1 MKHKADNKLRIICTR
16 AASLL
21 LGAVLLIAGAVPVLA
36 DPPGA
41 NKGNYEVVVT
51 PPEVEGAPYI
61 YLYNFE
67 NDMVLYEKG
76 DQHQS
81 LYPTSTVKMMTG
93 IVAIEALG
101 DDKHKTITVTADML
115 ERASDN
121 VRFVQGE
128 VVDAEQLLYAT
139 LVGSSN
145 NAAVILAHMIAGSKE
160 DFVTMMNEKAYEL
173 GMLGTVYGEPTG
185 LHSDGSFTTIADTAI
200 LAKHAYENPYFMEI
214 VSTGTYA
221 MAATNMSTERKIHNT
236 NYLVSRYYRGDY
248 YYDRALGMN
257 AGSTVQ
263 GGYTSVS
270 VARSSDGSLTYLC
283 IIMGAERIDGE
294 GENSAPDFVSF
305 SGAVTMLDWAMS
317 AYGYCNILKAGTI
330 LCEVPVALS
339 SSSDYVTLVPATP
352 VSVYLPTEVDPERHI
367 RIISA
372 TDENITAP
380 IAKGQ
385 SLGYAKVVYNGQEI
399 GRTELIATSD
409 IERSEFLFALERIS
423 NFTKSKFF
431 IATVL
436 SALVLSVVYILIQAR
451 VRQKRLRSR
460 VPRYYRR

>member
-1 MKHKADNKLRIICTR
+1 MTAI
-16 AASLL
+16 LL
-21 LGAVLLIAGAVPVLA
+21 VAVVLIGAVTPVFA

-41 NKGNYEVVVT
+41 NKGNYEVIVT
-51 PPEVEGAPYI
+51 PPEVVGAPYI

-67 NDMVLYEKG
+67 NDKVLYEKG

-93 IVAIEALG
+93 LVAIEALG
-101 DDKHKTITVTADML
+101 EDRHKTITVTDVML
-115 ERASDN
+115 ERTSDN
-121 VRFVQGE
+121 VRFSPGE
-128 VVDAEQLLYAT
+128 TVDAEQLLYAT

-145 NAAVILAHMIAGSKE
+145 NAAVILAHMVAGSKE
-160 DFVTMMNEKAYEL
+160 DFVTMMNDKAYEL

-185 LHSDGSFTTIADTAI
+185 LHSEGSFTTVADTAI
-200 LAKHAYENPYFMEI
+200 LAKYAYENPYFMEI

-221 MAATNMSTERKIHNT
+221 MAATNMSAERKIHNT

-270 VARSSDGSLTYLC
+270 VARSADGNLTYLC

-294 GENSAPDFVSF
+294 DGSVPDFVNF

-317 AYGYCNILKAGTI
+317 AYGYCDILKAGAI
-330 LCEVPVALS
+330 LCEVPVGLS
-339 SSSDYVTLVPATP
+339 STADYVTLVPADP

-380 IAKGQ
+380 ITKGQ

-409 IERSEFLFALERIS
+409 IDRSEFLFALERIS

-431 IATVL
+431 IATVV